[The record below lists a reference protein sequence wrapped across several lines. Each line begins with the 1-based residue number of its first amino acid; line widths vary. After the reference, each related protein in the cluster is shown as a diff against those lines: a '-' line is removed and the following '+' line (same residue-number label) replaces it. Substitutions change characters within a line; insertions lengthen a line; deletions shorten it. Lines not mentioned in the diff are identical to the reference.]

1 MKVINKPYSNKC
13 LIISITMVLFLLFT
27 LAAITMSAKFSNRIN
42 IIGTRQL
49 ESEKM
54 NINKTMLNLQ
64 TDSMTRDK
72 EENEQLFQIDENSR
86 EAADK
91 KNESEKEKK
100 TDAVDNFYYYLFG
113 YYIIMVMMSIYM
125 INFMDLTKLKSKDKD
140 ELTLDILMFLYFAN
154 NGSLIVSI
162 ICFSTV
168 YRLSGLFPFIFG
180 VVILII
186 GTILYARKLKKNCY
200 EEVFGKRT
208 FKKLCSIPWTMIL
221 LLPTT
226 FSCCRCEYYGGCF
239 LKFCVFLWN
248 ATLLLLKII
257 TLFFMILV
265 YYLFLIIF
273 LFIRAIVRGIHS
285 ISYKEKNEIQN
296 DSSMNDTTP
305 TENNDNNGMF
315 SKKNSSTD
323 INQQKEKQENDGN
336 VTKTPEIGGKD
347 IKLNNNYEKV
357 ADVKFLKRSVQ
368 VNNLYNCNYN
378 KIEVIDV
385 NKEHKIYTEK

>member
-162 ICFSTV
+162 ISVVSTLIGFV
-168 YRLSGLFPFIFG
+168 S
-180 VVILII
+180 ILLKLGREKGIQEV
-186 GTILYARKLKKNCY
+186 TIKEIRKDVNDNHEDIEKLKKDVTDAQIKN
-200 EEVFGKRT
+200 T
-208 FKKLCSIPWTMIL
+208 AMMS
-221 LLPTT
+221 
-226 FSCCRCEYYGGCF
+226 
-239 LKFCVFLWN
+239 
-248 ATLLLLKII
+248 TL
-257 TLFFMILV
+257 
-265 YYLFLIIF
+265 
-273 LFIRAIVRGIHS
+273 
-285 ISYKEKNEIQN
+285 
-296 DSSMNDTTP
+296 SSDL
-305 TENNDNNGMF
+305 GWI
-315 SKKNSSTD
+315 KSSLS
-323 INQQKEKQENDGN
+323 
-336 VTKTPEIGGKD
+336 D
-347 IKLNNNYEKV
+347 IKAEISRKG
-357 ADVKFLKRSVQ
+357 
-368 VNNLYNCNYN
+368 
-378 KIEVIDV
+378 E
-385 NKEHKIYTEK
+385 